1 MKAVWL
7 LLLCLGAWAAVSFA
21 GSVVEEDGD
30 LAEGLKEAIDEK
42 VKTALGEA
50 TAEEAEEVE
59 EAADLDSESDEEE
72 AEEVET
78 EEADEETDTTSRRK
92 RTPLFKRAFAVC
104 LLYYFLITIYLY
116 FDSQNNF
123 ANEYTKKILGT
134 ICSYGLSGV

>member
-21 GSVVEEDGD
+21 GPVAEEDAD

-59 EAADLDSESDEEE
+59 EAADLDSDSDEEE

-78 EEADEETDTTSRRK
+78 EEADEETETTSRRK
-92 RTPLFKRAFAVC
+92 RTPLFKRTFAVC
-104 LLYYFLITIYLY
+104 LVYNFLITIYSY
-116 FDSQNNF
+116 FDFQNKS
-123 ANEYTKKILGT
+123 AI
-134 ICSYGLSGV
+134 